1 MQDTWKH
8 LSDETK
14 LGYMGDTR
22 QLKYFIKHL
31 WRSRGLKVKNI
42 EEIMKGVYWLQFKN
56 KEERDMAFDPNKAFE
71 EAQKAGNVIDGTVPK
86 WNPENPGET
95 LGIRVESLSE
105 YTPKNATEPKKFI
118 TGTDLATGEK
128 IGFTLGVLLERIFLD
143 FAAED
148 YLDGRCFVVRYEGK
162 DKQMK
167 LFKVAEI
174 DDPDPEMAKQ
184 RKAKSDTVPF

>member
-1 MQDTWKH
+1 
-8 LSDETK
+8 
-14 LGYMGDTR
+14 MGDTR

-143 FAAED
+143 LAAED